1 MVEDHKK
8 SESEDESE
16 QKVPIAEIRK
26 WIKDLKWE
34 MTKRMN
40 ALHDLSE
47 RVSALEKSLLHAQHT
62 HTQDGSRP
70 QNDGGW
76 FD

>member
-1 MVEDHKK
+1 MVQDHKK
-8 SESEDESE
+8 SESEHESE

-26 WIKDLKWE
+26 WIKDIKWE
-34 MTKRMN
+34 MTKKIN
-40 ALHDLSE
+40 ALMSLQE
-47 RVSALEKSLLHAQHT
+47 RIRSLEEEMIVLQRGDNTGLKH
-62 HTQDGSRP
+62 

>member
-1 MVEDHKK
+1 MKK
-8 SESEDESE
+8 SESDSESE

-26 WIKDLKWE
+26 WIKDNGWGMIKMIDTL
-34 MTKRMN
+34 MT
-40 ALHDLSE
+40 LQE
-47 RVSALEKSLLHAQHT
+47 RVRALEEEMIVLQRGDNTGLKH
-62 HTQDGSRP
+62 